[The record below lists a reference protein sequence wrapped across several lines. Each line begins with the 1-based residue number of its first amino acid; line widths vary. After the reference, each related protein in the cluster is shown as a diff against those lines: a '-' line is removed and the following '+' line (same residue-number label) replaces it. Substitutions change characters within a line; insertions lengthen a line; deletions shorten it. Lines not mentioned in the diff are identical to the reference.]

1 MSQTEELQ
9 DQMSQRRNQLH
20 MFKASKMQSVV
31 EARKSGV
38 KRKEK
43 KYEMEMNQ
51 ESTSLWK

>member
-1 MSQTEELQ
+1 
-9 DQMSQRRNQLH
+9 MSQRRNQLH